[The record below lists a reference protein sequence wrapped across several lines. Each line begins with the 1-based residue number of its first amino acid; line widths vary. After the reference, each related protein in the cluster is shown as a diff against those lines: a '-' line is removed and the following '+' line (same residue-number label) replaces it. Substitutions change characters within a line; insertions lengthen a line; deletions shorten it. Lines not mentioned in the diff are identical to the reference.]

1 MAKLL
6 RVSAAGV
13 LVAALAAVIPGHAQQ
28 QPASGQPPSQPGA
41 QQPAA
46 PAGQQPAGGQ
56 ATPPQPAAGAAAQDP
71 QQPIFRAGINFVR
84 VDVIVTDRSG
94 NPIAD
99 LKPEDFEVTEQ
110 GQAQRV
116 ETFKLIS
123 LDGGLMSSVKEPP
136 RQIRTDDDEQAEA
149 AREDVR
155 LFGIFLDDYHVR
167 LETGMQAREQL
178 ARFIQT
184 QLGPS
189 DMVGLMYPLQPTDSV
204 RMTRNHDAIVQ
215 ALQQFRGRKYD
226 YAPRNQYEERYAYYP
241 AETVER
247 IRNQV
252 SMSALKGLMS
262 KMGALKEGRKALILV
277 SEGYTNM
284 LPPQLRDPVAA
295 APGVMNPARGDPNAG
310 VGNPLEDRAAFSA
323 NADLESDL
331 RLLTDMANRNNIAI
345 YAVDPRGLSTGEFG
359 IDTNIGV
366 RTDRQYLTSTME
378 TLRALALQ
386 TDGRAIVNRNDIT
399 VAMKQIVQDTSAYY
413 LLGYN
418 STFTATDGKFHEIKV
433 RVKRPG
439 VQVRARRGYWAFSN
453 EDAQRALAPPTPEPP
468 KAVETALA
476 AISAPSRSSRLVR
489 TWIGTDR
496 GANGRTKVTLVWEPV
511 PPRAG
516 EPSRPGDA
524 PARMSVTATAP
535 DGSPY
540 FRGRAPGTPV
550 TAAPGSTTLSPGAGG
565 SVSFEAAPG
574 TVQLRLAVE
583 SADSEVLDSEL
594 RDIVVPDLTGG
605 AVAIG
610 TPEVF
615 RARTVREL
623 QQVRIDPNARPTAS
637 REFSRTERVLIR
649 VPTYGASNGA
659 QVTARLLNRTGDS
672 IADLPVAPSTVRA
685 ESAREIDLALNSLPA
700 GEYLVEISVS
710 GAGEPV
716 KELIGFRIAG

>member
-6 RVSAAGV
+6 RVTAAGV
-13 LVAALAAVIPGHAQQ
+13 LVAAVTAIVPGHAQQ
-28 QPASGQPPSQPGA
+28 PASGPPPSSAGA
-41 QQPAA
+41 QQPA
-46 PAGQQPAGGQ
+46 GQSTTQQPAQG
-56 ATPPQPAAGAAAQDP
+56 ATPQDP

-94 NPIAD
+94 KPIDD
-99 LKPEDFEVTEQ
+99 LKPEDFEITEQ
-110 GQAQRV
+110 GQAQSV

-123 LDGGLMSSVKEPP
+123 LDGGLMSSVKEPV
-136 RQIRTDDDEQAEA
+136 RQIRSDDDEQAEA

-204 RMTRNHDAIVQ
+204 RMTRNHDAVVQ

-226 YAPRNQYEERYAYYP
+226 YTPRNQYEERYAYYP

-262 KMGALKEGRKALILV
+262 KMGSLKEGRKALILV

-284 LPPQLRDPVAA
+284 LPPQLRDPIAA
-295 APGVMNPARGDPNAG
+295 APGLMNPARGVADAG
-310 VGNPLEDRAAFSA
+310 VGSPLEDRAAFSA
-323 NADLESDL
+323 NMDLEADL
-331 RLLTDMANRNNIAI
+331 RLLIDMANRNNVAI

-366 RTDRQYLTSTME
+366 RTDRQYLNSTME
-378 TLRALALQ
+378 TLRTLALQ
-386 TDGRAIVNRNDIT
+386 TDGRAIVNRNDLA

-476 AISAPSRSSRLVR
+476 TISAPARSSRLVR

-496 GANGRTKVTLVWEPV
+496 GTNGKTRVTLVWEPV
-511 PPRAG
+511 PRLAG
-516 EPSRPGDA
+516 EPARPGDT
-524 PARMSVTATAP
+524 PARLAVTATAP

-550 TAAPGSTTLSPGAGG
+550 TPPASATSVNASAGG
-565 SVSFEAAPG
+565 VVTFEAAPG

-583 SADSEVLDSEL
+583 SADAEVLDSEL
-594 RDIVVPDLTGG
+594 RDIVVPDLTAG
-605 AVAIG
+605 ATALG
-610 TPEVF
+610 TPELY

-623 QQVRIDPNARPTAS
+623 QQIKGDQHARPTAA

-649 VPTYGASNGA
+649 VPAYGNGS
-659 QVTARLLNRTGDS
+659 QLTARLLNRTGEA
-672 IADLPVAPSTVRA
+672 IAQLPVAASTVRA
-685 ESAREIDLALNSLPA
+685 DSQEIDVALNSLPP
-700 GEYLVEISVS
+700 GEYVVELAVS
-710 GAGEPV
+710 GAGDPV
-716 KELIGFRIAG
+716 RELIGFRITG